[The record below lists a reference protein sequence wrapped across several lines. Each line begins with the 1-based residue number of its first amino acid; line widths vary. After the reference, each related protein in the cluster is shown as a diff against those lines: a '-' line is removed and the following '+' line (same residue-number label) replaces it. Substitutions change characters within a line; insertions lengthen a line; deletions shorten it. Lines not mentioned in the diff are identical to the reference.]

1 MRAVDGAAAGARVR
15 LFTRRGF
22 DWSERFPAILEAAGA
37 LPVASASLDAEAV
50 VCGDDG
56 IAEFDKLH
64 SRRWDHAVILY
75 AFDLIEINGDDL
87 GNCGS
92 NSARCNWTDCWRARR
107 RAFAS
112 TNTAPTSTAPP
123 CSRPRARGVVRA

>member
-1 MRAVDGAAAGARVR
+1 MRAADGAAAGARVR

-22 DWSERFPAILEAAGA
+22 DWSERFPAILEAGA

-87 GNCGS
+87 RQLRLEPRKAQLDRLL
-92 NSARCNWTDCWRARR
+92 AR
-107 RAFAS
+107 AS
-112 TNTAPTSTAPP
+112 TDIRFN
-123 CSRPRARGVVRA
+123 